1 MLQSSH
7 PAPAGD
13 VVRGH
18 QAAAA
23 LHAAH
28 LHPQQGSPHDRS
40 IPIQARASNDEL
52 REEFTITKKAATWA
66 FYCLKAFTS
75 TILNMP

>member
-13 VVRGH
+13 AVRGH

-23 LHAAH
+23 VHAAH

-40 IPIQARASNDEL
+40 IPIQVRAANDEL
-52 REEFTITKKAATWA
+52 REEFTIARKAPTLA
-66 FYCLKAFTS
+66 FSWLKASTS
-75 TILNMP
+75 LALC